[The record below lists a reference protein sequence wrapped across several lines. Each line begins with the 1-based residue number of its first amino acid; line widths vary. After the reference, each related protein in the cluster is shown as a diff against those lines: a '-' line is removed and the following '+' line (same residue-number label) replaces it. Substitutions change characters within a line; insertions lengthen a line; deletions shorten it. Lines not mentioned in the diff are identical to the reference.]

1 MSTDLGITKLDSP
14 FWTRIQ
20 SEIDEVAPR
29 DNPKEEEIW
38 DCAVGR
44 KYQAY
49 SLWIWCR
56 CNSRDF
62 PAYTE
67 KSKLW
72 PLWWNTIR
80 SGMLVL
86 VFDPHEEIWKLFFLK
101 KKKKSLGHTAA
112 CTTETL
118 TKLGYTLLPH
128 PSPNP
133 TVLIL
138 HHQIFTISV
147 FGKTACSDNITWTR
161 RYRTP
166 CSNGEQILPVGSIWS
181 CVRVEEGFP
190 KMESVLKNCYSFSN
204 VVARF
209 LKFSHV

>member
-80 SGMLVL
+80 SECSPSCSIHTKK
-86 VFDPHEEIWKLFFLK
+86 FENYFSLK
-101 KKKKSLGHTAA
+101 KKKKFGPHSSVHHWDPHKIRIHIVTSPLTQPHSPDIAPSDFHHFCLLKDGLLGQHYMDEA
-112 CTTETL
+112 L
-118 TKLGYTLLPH
+118 Q
-128 PSPNP
+128 N
-133 TVLIL
+133 TV
-138 HHQIFTISV
+138 QQWRANFT
-147 FGKTACSDNITWTR
+147 CR
-161 RYRTP
+161 
-166 CSNGEQILPVGSIWS
+166 
-181 CVRVEEGFP
+181 
-190 KMESVLKNCYSFSN
+190 
-204 VVARF
+204 
-209 LKFSHV
+209 